1 MQVAHRARRVVTHRS
16 PTETLRRLLPKQPS
30 TPRSIAGLSGCVF
43 VTEGLTEAG

>member
-1 MQVAHRARRVVTHRS
+1 VQVAHRARRVVTHRS
-16 PTETLRRLLPKQPS
+16 RTVTLSHFMSLLPS